1 MNLRT
6 GARGLFVGRGSKPN
20 AVALALLCAGLLASA
35 GVGLAGDGA
44 GSGQPETGEELGRRF
59 GGDRF
64 FTIPSKDAEIGF
76 QISTQVTAVLVK
88 GGQEVL
94 HGAMLVRGDDAEE
107 VALIEIQRQR
117 SETDLPVRRAKE
129 QAELAKVE
137 YDLQVQ
143 AQQAGG
149 ATETEVNRARVNL
162 RIAELDVEQAE
173 ENGMQERLQLGRLE
187 ARLTR
192 FRLTAP
198 FDGRVDSVVVVE
210 GDTVGEGQP
219 VVRVVQIDPL
229 YIDVHAPVAETMTK
243 GLREGDKAWALVDV
257 PEGARVLE
265 GKIIEVSPVAQFA
278 SRKRRV
284 RVEVSNPEGW
294 PPGLAAWVRFEDPG
308 AAWEGYR
315 LEVPGASSADAGADD
330 GAGS

>member
-6 GARGLFVGRGSKPN
+6 GARGLLAGRGSKRN
-20 AVALALLCAGLLASA
+20 AGAVAAALACVALLASA
-35 GVGLAGDGA
+35 GVGGA
-44 GSGQPETGEELGRRF
+44 DRSAQPETGEEVGRRF

-64 FTIPSKDAEIGF
+64 FTMPSKDAEIGF
-76 QISTQVTAVLVK
+76 QISTQVTEVVVK
-88 GGQEVL
+88 GGQVVKE
-94 HGAMLVRGDDAEE
+94 GALLVRGDDAEE
-107 VALIEIQRQR
+107 VALVEIQRQR
-117 SETDLPVRRAKE
+117 SETNLPVRRAEE

-137 YDLQVQ
+137 YELQVQ
-143 AQQAGG
+143 AQQQGG
-149 ATETEVNRARVNL
+149 ATETEVNRSRVNL
-162 RIAELDVEQAE
+162 RIAELDVDQAK
-173 ENGMQERLQLGRLE
+173 ENASQEALQLARLE

-198 FDGRVDSVVVVE
+198 FDGRVDSVVVVR

-229 YIDVHAPVAETMTK
+229 FIDVHAPVAETMTK

-257 PEGARVLE
+257 PGGAKVLE

-294 PPGLAAWVRFEDPG
+294 PPGLAAWVRFEEPG
-308 AAWEGYR
+308 AAWDAYR
-315 LEVPGASSADAGADD
+315 LEMPEAGADD